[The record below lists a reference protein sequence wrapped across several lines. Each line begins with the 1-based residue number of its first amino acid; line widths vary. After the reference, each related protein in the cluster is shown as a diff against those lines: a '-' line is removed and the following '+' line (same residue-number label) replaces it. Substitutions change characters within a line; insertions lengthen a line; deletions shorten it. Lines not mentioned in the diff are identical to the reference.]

1 MSEQKL
7 NDAMQQMLA
16 EQTPILATVIKESGM
31 PNIGPKRSLRVFDG
45 NHLIFNENT
54 GGQTLQNIKQGSK
67 IAIAVIDRPN
77 LDGYRFVGS
86 PEVHYEGEY
95 FDNAVQYAENNGMK
109 TPKCAVLIKVDEV
122 FTLKSGPTAGQKI
135 A

>member
-7 NDAMQQMLA
+7 NDAMQAMLA
-16 EQTPILATVIKESGM
+16 EQTPILATVIKESGL
-31 PNIGPKRSLRVFDG
+31 PNIGPKRSLRVYDS

-54 GGQTLQNIKQGSK
+54 GGQTLENIKQGSK

-77 LDGYRFVGS
+77 LDGYRFVGT
-86 PEVHYEGEY
+86 PEVHLDGVFYE
-95 FDNAVQYAENNGMK
+95 NAVQYAADNGMK

-122 FTLKSGPTAGQKI
+122 YTLKSGPTAGQKI

>member
-1 MSEQKL
+1 MLNEKL
-7 NDAMQQMLA
+7 TDAMQKMLA
-16 EQTPILATVIKESGM
+16 EQTPILATVIQESGL
-31 PNIGPKRSLRVFDG
+31 PNIGPKRSLRVYDE
-45 NHLIFNENT
+45 NHLIYNENT
-54 GGQTLQNIKQGSK
+54 GGQTLTNIQDGSK

-77 LDGYRFVGS
+77 LDGYRFVGT
-86 PEVHYEGEY
+86 PEVHHDGEY
-95 FDNAVQYAENNGMK
+95 FDNAVAYAENNGMK